1 MIKSIFNFKIANM
14 KEKIVIKN
22 FVKSLFVVLLFK
34 FSLFAGL
41 VDGVSVV
48 VNNTP
53 ITLYEIKKFS
63 VQHKLPIKR
72 AIEALIREKL
82 ENSLIKKYG
91 LEATDLEVSDEIEKI
106 SSNAG
111 MSIMDFENYLAKKG
125 IDFDEYKKDLAKK
138 IAQRKLY
145 KKIISDKIKRAT
157 PEELKEYYKKNINLY
172 SIPQMVEVTEYDAKD
187 KNSLESLIKNPML
200 NIPGITKKDVVLKTN
215 KINPKLLYILQQTKE
230 GNFTPILT
238 LKKGFISFYVKRKIN
253 VKPIPFDK
261 VKNAIFAEIM
271 NKREKDIIKS
281 YFDKL
286 VSEANIKVLREPR

>member
-1 MIKSIFNFKIANM
+1 MIKSIFKIIKYEGN
-14 KEKIVIKN
+14 IVLKN
-22 FVKSLFVVLLFK
+22 IIKSLSVVLLFK
-34 FSLFAGL
+34 FYLYAGL
-41 VDGVSVV
+41 VDGVSIV

-63 VQHKLPIKR
+63 IEHKLPVKK
-72 AIEALIREKL
+72 AIEALIRKKL
-82 ENSLIKKYG
+82 ENTLIKKYS

-111 MSIMDFENYLAKKG
+111 MSIIDFENYLMKKG
-125 IDFDEYKKDLAKK
+125 INIDTYKKDLAKK

-145 KKIISDKIKRAT
+145 KKIVSDKIKRAT
-157 PEELKEYYKKNINLY
+157 QKEIKEYYQKNIDKY

-187 KNSLESLIKNPML
+187 RKTLENLIKNPML
-200 NIPGITKKDVVLKTN
+200 NISSVTKKEMLLKTN
-215 KINPKLLYILQQTKE
+215 QINPKLLYILQQTKE

-238 LKKGFISFYVKRKIN
+238 LKDGFVSFYLKRKIN

-271 NKREKDIIKS
+271 NKREQDIIKS

-286 VSEANIKVLREPR
+286 VSEANIKVIREPR

>member
-1 MIKSIFNFKIANM
+1 MLKNIIKSL
-14 KEKIVIKN
+14 
-22 FVKSLFVVLLFK
+22 SVVLLFK
-34 FSLFAGL
+34 FYLYAGL
-41 VDGVSVV
+41 VDGVSIV

-63 VQHKLPIKR
+63 IEHNLPIKK

-82 ENSLIKKYG
+82 EKSLIKKYS

-111 MSIMDFENYLAKKG
+111 MSIIDFENYLMKKG
-125 IDFDEYKKDLAKK
+125 INIDTYKKDLAKK

-145 KKIISDKIKRAT
+145 KKIVSNKIKRAT
-157 PEELKEYYKKNINLY
+157 QKEIKEYYQKNIDKY

-187 KNSLESLIKNPML
+187 RKTLENLIKNPML
-200 NIPGITKKDVVLKTN
+200 NISSVTKKEMLLKTN
-215 KINPKLLYILQQTKE
+215 QINPKLLYILQQTKE

-238 LKKGFISFYVKRKIN
+238 LKDGFVSFYLKRKIN
-253 VKPIPFDK
+253 LKPIPFDK

-271 NKREKDIIKS
+271 NKREQDIIKS

-286 VSEANIKVLREPR
+286 VSEANIKVIREPR

>member
-1 MIKSIFNFKIANM
+1 M
-14 KEKIVIKN
+14 IKN
-22 FVKSLFVVLLFK
+22 FARSLFLVLLFK
-34 FSLFAGL
+34 FGLYAGL

-63 VQHKLPIKR
+63 IQNKLPIKK

-82 ENSLIKKYG
+82 ENNLIKKYG

-111 MSIMDFENYLAKKG
+111 MSIMDFENYLTKKG

-138 IAQRKLY
+138 IAKRKLY
-145 KKIISDKIKRAT
+145 KKIVSDKIKRAT

-172 SIPQMVEVTEYDAKD
+172 SIPQMVEATEYDAKD
-187 KNSLESLIKNPML
+187 KNSLENLIKNPML
-200 NIPGITKKDVVLKTN
+200 NIPGITKKDIVLKTN

-238 LKKGFISFYVKRKIN
+238 LKKGFVSFYVKRKIN

-271 NKREKDIIKS
+271 NKREQDIIKS

>member
-1 MIKSIFNFKIANM
+1 MIKKVLKAIFVA
-14 KEKIVIKN
+14 
-22 FVKSLFVVLLFK
+22 LLFK
-34 FSLFAGL
+34 FSLYAGL
-41 VDGVSVV
+41 VDGVSIV

-63 VQHKLPIKR
+63 IQHKLPIKK

-82 ENSLIKKYG
+82 ENNLIKKYD
-91 LEATDLEVSDEIEKI
+91 LQASDLEVSDEIEKI

-111 MSIMDFENYLAKKG
+111 MSILDFENYLIKKG
-125 IDFDEYKKDLAKK
+125 VNIDTYKKDLAKK

-145 KKIISDKIKRAT
+145 KKVVSDKIKRAT
-157 PEELKEYYKKNINLY
+157 DEEIKEYYQKNIDKY

-187 KNSLESLIKNPML
+187 RKTLENFIKNPML
-200 NIPGITKKDVVLKTN
+200 NISGISKKDMVLKSN
-215 KINPKLLYILQQTKE
+215 QINPKLLYILQQTKE
-230 GNFTPILT
+230 GSFTPILT
-238 LKKGFISFYVKRKIN
+238 LKEGFVSFYVKRKIN

-271 NKREKDIIKS
+271 NKRESDIIKS

-286 VSEANIKVLREPR
+286 VSEANIKVIREPR

>member
-1 MIKSIFNFKIANM
+1 
-14 KEKIVIKN
+14 VIKN
-22 FVKSLFVVLLFK
+22 FARSLFLVLLFK
-34 FSLFAGL
+34 FGLYAGL

-63 VQHKLPIKR
+63 IQNKLPIKK

-82 ENSLIKKYG
+82 ENNLIKKYG

-111 MSIMDFENYLAKKG
+111 MSIMDFENYLTKKG

-138 IAQRKLY
+138 IAKRKLY
-145 KKIISDKIKRAT
+145 KKIVSDKIKRAT

-172 SIPQMVEVTEYDAKD
+172 SIPQMVEATEYDAKD
-187 KNSLESLIKNPML
+187 KNSLENLIKNPML
-200 NIPGITKKDVVLKTN
+200 NIPGITKKDIVLKTN

-238 LKKGFISFYVKRKIN
+238 LKKGFVSFYVKRKIN

-271 NKREKDIIKS
+271 NKREQDIIKS

>member
-1 MIKSIFNFKIANM
+1 MIKSIFKIIKYEGN
-14 KEKIVIKN
+14 IVLKN
-22 FVKSLFVVLLFK
+22 IIKSLSVVLLFK
-34 FSLFAGL
+34 FYLYAGL
-41 VDGVSVV
+41 VDGVSIV

-63 VQHKLPIKR
+63 IEHKLPVKK
-72 AIEALIREKL
+72 AIEALIRKKL
-82 ENSLIKKYG
+82 ENTLIKKYS

-111 MSIMDFENYLAKKG
+111 MSIIDFENYLMKKG
-125 IDFDEYKKDLAKK
+125 INIDTYKKDLAKK

-145 KKIISDKIKRAT
+145 KKIVSDKIKRAT
-157 PEELKEYYKKNINLY
+157 QKEIKEYYQKNIDKY

-187 KNSLESLIKNPML
+187 RKTLENLIKNPML
-200 NIPGITKKDVVLKTN
+200 NISSVTKKEMLLKTN
-215 KINPKLLYILQQTKE
+215 QINPKLLYILQQTKE

-238 LKKGFISFYVKRKIN
+238 LKDGFVSFYLKRKIN

-261 VKNAIFAEIM
+261 VKNPIFAEIM
-271 NKREKDIIKS
+271 NKREQDIIKS

-286 VSEANIKVLREPR
+286 VSEANIKVIREPR

>member
-1 MIKSIFNFKIANM
+1 M
-14 KEKIVIKN
+14 IKN
-22 FVKSLFVVLLFK
+22 FAKSLFIVLLFK

-63 VQHKLPIKR
+63 IQHKLPIKK
-72 AIEALIREKL
+72 AIETLIREKL
-82 ENSLIKKYG
+82 KNNLIKKYA
-91 LEATDLEVSDEIEKI
+91 LEATDSEVSDEIEKI

-111 MSIMDFENYLAKKG
+111 LSIIDFENYLTKKG
-125 IDFDEYKKDLAKK
+125 IDLDEYKKDLAKK

-145 KKIISDKIKRAT
+145 KKIVSDKIKRAT
-157 PEELKEYYKKNINLY
+157 PQELKEYYEKNINLY

-200 NIPGITKKDVVLKTN
+200 NIPNITKKDVVLKTN

-238 LKKGFISFYVKRKIN
+238 VKNGFISFYVKRKIN

-271 NKREKDIIKS
+271 NKREQDIIKS

>member
-1 MIKSIFNFKIANM
+1 MIKSFSFKK

-22 FVKSLFVVLLFK
+22 FARSLFLVLLFK
-34 FSLFAGL
+34 FGLYAGL

-63 VQHKLPIKR
+63 VQNKLPIKK

-82 ENSLIKKYG
+82 ENNLIKKYA

-111 MSIMDFENYLAKKG
+111 MSIMDFENYLTKKG
-125 IDFDEYKKDLAKK
+125 VDFDEYKKDLAKK
-138 IAQRKLY
+138 IAKRKLY
-145 KKIISDKIKRAT
+145 KKIVSDKIKRAT

-172 SIPQMVEVTEYDAKD
+172 SIPQMVEATEYDARD

-200 NIPGITKKDVVLKTN
+200 NIPGISKKDIVLKTN

-238 LKKGFISFYVKRKIN
+238 LKKGFVSFYVKRKIN

-271 NKREKDIIKS
+271 NKREQDIIKS

>member
-1 MIKSIFNFKIANM
+1 M

-22 FVKSLFVVLLFK
+22 FAKSLFIVLLFK

-63 VQHKLPIKR
+63 VQHKLPVKK

-82 ENSLIKKYG
+82 ENNLIKKYG

-111 MSIMDFENYLAKKG
+111 LSIMDFENYLTKKG

-145 KKIISDKIKRAT
+145 KKIVSDKIKRAT
-157 PEELKEYYKKNINLY
+157 LKELKEYYEKNINLY

-187 KNSLESLIKNPML
+187 KNSLQNLIKNPML

-238 LKKGFISFYVKRKIN
+238 LKDGFISFYVKRKIN

>member
-1 MIKSIFNFKIANM
+1 MIKSIFNFKIANI

-22 FVKSLFVVLLFK
+22 FAKSLFIVLLFK

-63 VQHKLPIKR
+63 VQHKLPVKK

-82 ENSLIKKYG
+82 ENNLIKKYG

-111 MSIMDFENYLAKKG
+111 LSIMDFENYLTKKG

-145 KKIISDKIKRAT
+145 KKIVSDKIKRAT
-157 PEELKEYYKKNINLY
+157 LKELKEYYEKNMNLY
-172 SIPQMVEVTEYDAKD
+172 SIPQMAEVTEYDAKD
-187 KNSLESLIKNPML
+187 KNSLQNLIKNPML
-200 NIPGITKKDVVLKTN
+200 NIPDITKKDVVLKTN

-238 LKKGFISFYVKRKIN
+238 LKDGFISFYIKRKIN